1 MGFYFDSSI
10 IGVTHSAKR
19 LSLQNYLFNYYCNKP
34 IDLVCIV
41 LIEILQV
48 AESNTIKLGSEGRF
62 EETDTL
68 DEENLKA
75 ARANFMKFI
84 WNKIKNNVSVN
95 NRPAQ

>member
-1 MGFYFDSSI
+1 
-10 IGVTHSAKR
+10 
-19 LSLQNYLFNYYCNKP
+19 
-34 IDLVCIV
+34 VCIV

-48 AESNTIKLGSEGRF
+48 AESNTIKLGSEERF